1 MRQKLIVAA
10 FACVLMMAAL
20 QWQGA
25 SLKRNI
31 SPRGIVEL
39 EMATQ
44 PRQIAILMEVWDR
57 SVVKM
62 NIWLDFLFIVTYVAF
77 LALASEAVSSKWKN
91 QNFKV
96 IGLTLARV
104 SVVVGVLDI
113 GENLLMLQTIAGN
126 FTVVSLQMTHYFA
139 TIKFTLA
146 AIVLIYLLI
155 SIPVIVRNS
164 QS

>member
-1 MRQKLIVAA
+1 MNQKLMVAV
-10 FACVLMMAAL
+10 FACIFMMAAL
-20 QWQGA
+20 RWQGA
-25 SLKRNI
+25 SLKT
-31 SPRGIVEL
+31 SVSTRGIVDLEL
-39 EMATQ
+39 ATQ
-44 PRQIAILMEVWDR
+44 PGQITVLMDTWDL
-57 SVVKM
+57 SVAKM
-62 NIWLDFLFIVTYVAF
+62 NIWIDFLFIVSYVAF

-91 QNFKV
+91 QGMKI

-104 SVVVGVLDI
+104 AVVAGVLDI

-155 SIPVIVRNS
+155 SIPVSIRNTKP
-164 QS
+164 

>member
-1 MRQKLIVAA
+1 
-10 FACVLMMAAL
+10 
-20 QWQGA
+20 
-25 SLKRNI
+25 
-31 SPRGIVEL
+31 
-39 EMATQ
+39 
-44 PRQIAILMEVWDR
+44 MEIWDK

-62 NIWLDFLFIVTYVAF
+62 NIWIDFLFIVTYVAF

-91 QNFKV
+91 QSLKI

-146 AIVLIYLLI
+146 AVVLIYLLI
-155 SIPVIVRNS
+155 SIPVSVRNS

>member
-155 SIPVIVRNS
+155 SIPVIVRKS

>member
-25 SLKRNI
+25 GLKRNI

-44 PRQIAILMEVWDR
+44 PRQIALLFEVWDK

-62 NIWLDFLFIVTYVAF
+62 NIWIDFLFIVTYVAF
-77 LALASEAVSSKWKN
+77 LALASEAASTKWKN
-91 QNFKV
+91 QSLKI

-104 SVVVGVLDI
+104 SVVAGVLDI

-126 FTVVSLQMTHYFA
+126 FTIVSLQLTHYFA

-146 AIVLIYLLI
+146 AIVLIYLMI
-155 SIPVIVRNS
+155 SIPVILRNS
-164 QS
+164 RS

>member
-44 PRQIAILMEVWDR
+44 PRQVAILMEIWDK

-62 NIWLDFLFIVTYVAF
+62 NIWIDFLFIVTYVAF

-91 QNFKV
+91 QSLKI

-146 AIVLIYLLI
+146 AVVLIYLLI
-155 SIPVIVRNS
+155 SIPVSLRNS

>member
-44 PRQIAILMEVWDR
+44 PRQVAILMEIWDK

-62 NIWLDFLFIVTYVAF
+62 NIWIDFLFIVTYVAF

-91 QNFKV
+91 QSLKI

-146 AIVLIYLLI
+146 AVVLIYLLI
-155 SIPVIVRNS
+155 SIPVSVRNS

>member
-1 MRQKLIVAA
+1 MKQKLLIAA
-10 FACVLMMAAL
+10 FACVLMFAAL
-20 QWQGA
+20 RWQGA
-25 SLKRNI
+25 SLVTTV
-31 SPRGIVEL
+31 SSRGIVDL

-44 PRQIAILMEVWDR
+44 PRQITILLEAWDL

-62 NIWLDFLFIVTYVAF
+62 NIWIDFLFIVSYVAF
-77 LALASEAVSSKWKN
+77 LALAAEAVSAKWKN
-91 QNFKV
+91 QGMRM

-104 SVVVGVLDI
+104 AVVAGVLDI

-155 SIPVIVRNS
+155 SIPVSLRNTKP
-164 QS
+164 

>member
-1 MRQKLIVAA
+1 MKQKLLVAA
-10 FACVLMMAAL
+10 FACVLMFAAL
-20 QWQGA
+20 RWQGA
-25 SLKRNI
+25 SLITNA
-31 SPRGIVEL
+31 SPKGIVDL

-44 PRQIAILMEVWDR
+44 ARQITLLMDTWDL

-62 NIWLDFLFIVTYVAF
+62 NIWIDFLFIVSYVAL
-77 LALASEAVSSKWKN
+77 LALASESVAAKWKN
-91 QNFKV
+91 QGMRM

-104 SVVVGVLDI
+104 AVVAGVLDI

-146 AIVLIYLLI
+146 AVVLIYLLI
-155 SIPVIVRNS
+155 SIPVSLRNTKS
-164 QS
+164 

>member
-1 MRQKLIVAA
+1 MKQKLLVAA
-10 FACVLMMAAL
+10 FACVLMFAAL
-20 QWQGA
+20 RWQGA
-25 SLKRNI
+25 SLI
-31 SPRGIVEL
+31 TTASPKGIVDL

-44 PRQIAILMEVWDR
+44 ARQITLLMDTWDL

-62 NIWLDFLFIVTYVAF
+62 NIWIDFLFIVSYVAL
-77 LALASEAVSSKWKN
+77 LALASESVASKWKN
-91 QNFKV
+91 PGMRM

-104 SVVVGVLDI
+104 AVVAGVLDI

-146 AIVLIYLLI
+146 AVVLIYLLI
-155 SIPVIVRNS
+155 SIPVSLRNTKS
-164 QS
+164 

>member
-1 MRQKLIVAA
+1 MRQKLLVAA
-10 FACVLMMAAL
+10 FASILMMGAL

-25 SLKRNI
+25 SLKRNM
-31 SPRGIVEL
+31 SPRGIIEL

-44 PRQIAILMEVWDR
+44 PRQVFLLMEVWDK

-62 NIWLDFLFIVTYVAF
+62 NIWIDFLFIVCYVAF
-77 LALASEAVSSKWKN
+77 LALASEAVSGKWKN
-91 QNFKV
+91 QSFKM

-104 SVVVGVLDI
+104 AFVIGVLDI

-139 TIKFTLA
+139 AIKFTLA

-155 SIPVIVRNS
+155 SIPVIFRNN

>member
-1 MRQKLIVAA
+1 MKQKLLIAA
-10 FACVLMMAAL
+10 FACVLMFAAIR
-20 QWQGA
+20 WQGA
-25 SLKRNI
+25 SLVTTV
-31 SPRGIVEL
+31 SSRGIVDL

-44 PRQIAILMEVWDR
+44 PRQITILLEAWDL

-62 NIWLDFLFIVTYVAF
+62 NIWIDFLFIVSYVAF
-77 LALASEAVSSKWKN
+77 LALASESVSSKWKN
-91 QNFKV
+91 QGMRM

-104 SVVVGVLDI
+104 AVVAGVLDI

-155 SIPVIVRNS
+155 SIPVSLRNTKP
-164 QS
+164 

>member
-10 FACVLMMAAL
+10 FACVLMMATL
-20 QWQGA
+20 RWQGA
-25 SLKRNI
+25 SLKTTT
-31 SPRGIVEL
+31 SLRGIVDL

-44 PRQIAILMEVWDR
+44 PRQVQALLDVWDL

-62 NIWLDFLFIVTYVAF
+62 NIWIDFLFIVSYVAF
-77 LALASEAVSSKWKN
+77 LALASEAVSGKWKN
-91 QNFKV
+91 QGLKV

-155 SIPVIVRNS
+155 SIPVSLRNS

>member
-10 FACVLMMAAL
+10 FACILMIATL

-25 SLKRNI
+25 NLKRNS

-44 PRQIAILMEVWDR
+44 PRQVAFLMEVWDK

-62 NIWLDFLFIVTYVAF
+62 NIWIDFLFIVSYVAF
-77 LALASEAVSSKWKN
+77 LALACEAVSTKWEN
-91 QNFKV
+91 QNFKI

-104 SVVVGVLDI
+104 AVVAGVLDI

-146 AIVLIYLLI
+146 AIVLIYLMI
-155 SIPVIVRNS
+155 SIPVSLRNN
-164 QS
+164 

>member
-1 MRQKLIVAA
+1 MRHKLIVAA

-39 EMATQ
+39 ELATQ
-44 PRQIAILMEVWDR
+44 PRQIAILMEVWDK

-62 NIWLDFLFIVTYVAF
+62 NIWIDFLFIVTYVAF
-77 LALASEAVSSKWKN
+77 LALASEAVSAKWKN
-91 QNFKV
+91 QSFKI
-96 IGLTLARV
+96 IGLTLARI

-126 FTVVSLQMTHYFA
+126 FTLVSLQMTHYFA

-155 SIPVIVRNS
+155 SIPVVVRNS

>member
-44 PRQIAILMEVWDR
+44 PRQIAILMEIWDM

-62 NIWLDFLFIVTYVAF
+62 NIWIDFLFIVTYVAF

-91 QNFKV
+91 QSFKI

-155 SIPVIVRNS
+155 SIPVSLRNS